1 MYFEILSDSK
11 LTESEETAVLHLLNN
26 RLKICNTLE
35 KVYKITH
42 FDHNTKIF
50 KLTIYTKCCISLN
63 RKKKWLKEF
72 YELKQI
78 D

>member
-1 MYFEILSDSK
+1 MHFEILSNSK
-11 LTESEETAVLHLLNN
+11 LTESEEIAVLYLLNN
-26 RLKICNTLE
+26 SLKICSTPE

-42 FDHNTKIF
+42 FDHKTMVF

>member
-1 MYFEILSDSK
+1 MKFQLLSSNK
-11 LTESEETAVLHLLNN
+11 LTNTESIAIIYLLNN
-26 RLKICNTLE
+26 RLKICSSPE
-35 KVYKITH
+35 KVFKITH
-42 FDHNTKIF
+42 FDHKTMVF